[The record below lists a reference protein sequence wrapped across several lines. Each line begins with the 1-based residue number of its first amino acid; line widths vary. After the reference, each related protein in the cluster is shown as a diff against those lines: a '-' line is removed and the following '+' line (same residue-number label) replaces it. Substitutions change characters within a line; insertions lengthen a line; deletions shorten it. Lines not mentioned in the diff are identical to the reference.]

1 MKLSYRTYNKL
12 VTDKIELFSSYVSSY
27 KRKYDFDYSAIISR
41 LLVIHHGLMPTD
53 MSHSTVDNAKSL
65 DELFDKKYFLSNVTK
80 RSFFNVIKSLLKFF
94 LLHYNLILIPKKQI
108 TVFVHHIK
116 FFNYVK
122 SSKIFDSYQVTWVT
136 FGGVVLSNKMLSGDK
151 QIRYCNVNFNFSES
165 FYITDYCEDLY
176 RSFNSFIKRIK
187 PSAVFVIEGDAPY
200 HIAISNSCNAL
211 GIKNYCLQWGL
222 IHKTAARTRFSSMD
236 FTGFLTW
243 GSFFTDQLKCYNP
256 KQKFVEIGHLNFSF
270 KNAEGDAIIF
280 LDQGSSNPSIDQ
292 SHFQE
297 YHEIILNFARN
308 TDYKIIVRPHPNHDL
323 CEVLRAN
330 LLQHDVE
337 ISNHKTSLSHD
348 LSHSKVAVSIMS
360 SSLLD
365 ALINGIIPVSFR
377 YDQLEEY
384 PFPLNQ
390 LKIGLE
396 SSCPSE
402 IFNFIN
408 SIMRQPS
415 LHEVHQKRLGQ
426 HAMNLFAQNSL
437 KQKKQILTELLK

>member
-1 MKLSYRTYNKL
+1 M
-12 VTDKIELFSSYVSSY
+12 
-27 KRKYDFDYSAIISR
+27 
-41 LLVIHHGLMPTD
+41 
-53 MSHSTVDNAKSL
+53 
-65 DELFDKKYFLSNVTK
+65 
-80 RSFFNVIKSLLKFF
+80 
-94 LLHYNLILIPKKQI
+94 LIPKKQI
-108 TVFVHHIK
+108 IIFVHHIK

-122 SSKIFDSYQVTWVT
+122 SSKIFDSYRVTWVT
-136 FGGVVLSNKMLSGDK
+136 FGGVILSKKMLSGDK
-151 QIRYCNVNFNFSES
+151 KIRYHNVNFSFLES

-222 IHKTAARTRFSSMD
+222 IQKTAARTRFSNME

-243 GSFFTDQLKCYNP
+243 GGFFTDQLKCYNP

-270 KNAEGDAIIF
+270 RKSEGDAIIF
-280 LDQGSSNPSIDQ
+280 LDQGSNNPAIDQ

-308 TDYKIIVRPHPNHDL
+308 TDYKIIVRPHPNFDL
-323 CEVLRAN
+323 CEVLRAK

-337 ISNHKTSLSHD
+337 ISNKKTSLFYD
-348 LSHSKVAVSIMS
+348 LSQSKVAVSIMS

-377 YDQLEEY
+377 YEQLEEY

-396 SSCPSE
+396 SSCSGE

-408 SIMRQPS
+408 SIMSLPS
-415 LHEVHQKRLGQ
+415 LHQEHVKRLSQ
-426 HAMNLFAQNSL
+426 DAMKLFAANTF
-437 KQKKQILTELLK
+437 KQKKQNFSELLKK